1 MARLKPRAMGVNLL
15 PKAKFPQAQNRF
27 PVQIKPA
34 APGAPKPA
42 AGLDPSLDQVL
53 GKYT

>member
-1 MARLKPRAMGVNLL
+1 MARLKPRAIGVNLL
-15 PKAKFPQAQNRF
+15 PTPKFAAPQNRF

-34 APGAPKPA
+34 APAAPKSA

-53 GKYT
+53 GKYR

>member
-1 MARLKPRAMGVNLL
+1 MARLKPRAIGVNLL
-15 PKAKFPQAQNRF
+15 PKPKFPQAQNRF
-27 PVQIKPA
+27 QIKPPA
-34 APGAPKPA
+34 APTPA